1 MTVSASTPA
10 YCCFSPE
17 ASEAAPLKKN
27 AFSLSGFVIDK
38 ASDALTTTCRLK
50 ALSSEGGGAVGKEVH
65 GTLLV

>member
-1 MTVSASTPA
+1 
-10 YCCFSPE
+10 
-17 ASEAAPLKKN
+17 
-27 AFSLSGFVIDK
+27 DK